1 MYERLKAARKALR
14 LTQEFVA
21 KQMGMSRTT
30 VVAIEAGK
38 REVSAKELAG
48 FAKLYGVSMDDLIH
62 GKTPVT
68 EKVSMFARTFSELSE
83 IDQAEIMNLMMFKKR
98 YREGLNA

>member
-1 MYERLKAARKALR
+1 MYERLKEARKALH

-30 VVAIEAGK
+30 VVAIESGK

-48 FAKLYGVSMDDLIH
+48 FANLYGVSMDDLIH
-62 GKTPVT
+62 GKTPAD
-68 EKVSMFARTFSELSE
+68 EKTAMFARTFSELSA
-83 IDQAEIMNLMMFKKR
+83 IDQAEIMNLMQFKKR
-98 YREGLNA
+98 SREGFNA

>member
-48 FAKLYGVSMDDLIH
+48 FANLYGVSMDDLIH
-62 GKTPVT
+62 GTTPVA
-68 EKVSMFARTFSELSE
+68 EKASMFARTFSELSE